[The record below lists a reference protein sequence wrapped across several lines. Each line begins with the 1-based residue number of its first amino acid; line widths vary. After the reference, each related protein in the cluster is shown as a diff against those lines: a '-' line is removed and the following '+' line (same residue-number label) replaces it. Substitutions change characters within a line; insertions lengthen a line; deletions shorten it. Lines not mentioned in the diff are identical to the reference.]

1 MTIIN
6 VTDEVKILLKK
17 TKFSP
22 DFIDIFINSN
32 FLIVQKE
39 NDSIIGAGFIGG
51 MFHSYGLEILEEY
64 RGKGLGKKILYE
76 TVKECKK
83 RNFSVITGV
92 WKQINLAPIEMHM
105 KIGFVP
111 VFNLHYNEKEGR
123 EIIVIMPLNK
133 KGQLFVKL
141 CKIFDSK
148 LGNLIFAIF
157 FKLMTPFLKSLIAFS
172 GDTISPISISS
183 CFKNYIS
190 TKIVLETKVANQK
203 KS

>member
-6 VTDEVKILLKK
+6 VTDEVKILLKE

-22 DFIDIFINSN
+22 DFIDIFMNSD
-32 FLIVQKE
+32 FLIMQKE

-76 TVKECKK
+76 TVEECKK

-92 WKQINLAPIEMHM
+92 WKQTNLAPIGMHM

-190 TKIVLETKVANQK
+190 TKIVLETKVPNQK